1 MKCHLIHQDSINSV
15 LDKARQ
21 YRSLLEPELA
31 ISICLDVFAVDE
43 NNQGALVIYILAMS
57 DLHTHANAKAPAQ
70 EISRAIAKLTSEF
83 ERTYYAGIA
92 LERKARALMKNAMS
106 RSFAYNLLMEAAALY
121 NQAQP
126 LAPKHCDDAIL
137 RYNAC
142 VRTIANEHLSPRQ
155 DMDDVSWE
163 GES

>member
-1 MKCHLIHQDSINSV
+1 MKCHLIHKDSIDTV

-43 NNQGALVIYILAMS
+43 NNQAALVIYILAMT
-57 DLHTHANAKAPAQ
+57 DLHTHTNVKVPTKN
-70 EISRAIAKLTSEF
+70 ITDSIAKLKSEF
-83 ERTYYAGIA
+83 ERTYYTGIT

-106 RSFAYNLLMEAAALY
+106 RSFAYNLFVEATKLYDAA
-121 NQAQP
+121 QQ
-126 LAPKHCDDAIL
+126 LAPKHCDDSIL

-142 VRTIANEHLSPRQ
+142 VRTIASEHLSPRQ

>member
-1 MKCHLIHQDSINSV
+1 MDYRLIHQDTIGAV

-43 NNQGALVIYILAMS
+43 NNQDALVIYILAMT
-57 DLHTHANAKAPAQ
+57 DLYNHANAKVCPQ
-70 EISRAIAKLTSEF
+70 TINESIAKLTSEF
-83 ERTYYAGIA
+83 ERTYYTGIT
-92 LERKARALMKNAMS
+92 LERKARALLKNAMS
-106 RSFAYNLLMEAAALY
+106 RSFAYNLFIQAIKIY
-121 NQAQP
+121 DQAQQI
-126 LAPKHCDDAIL
+126 APKQRDDAIL

-142 VRTIANEHLSPRQ
+142 VRTIKNEHLSPRQ
-155 DMDDVSWE
+155 DMDDISWE